1 VPELKVI
8 NACKLFP
15 SVREIHVA
23 IGIEHYIH
31 VPQVT
36 LVPSLPQQQFSGP
49 MAVEHLGEFVWQP
62 LR

>member
-8 NACKLFP
+8 SAGKLLP

-31 VPQVT
+31 VPQA
-36 LVPSLPQQQFSGP
+36 LPVPSLPQQ
-49 MAVEHLGEFVWQP
+49 
-62 LR
+62 